1 MSHDA
6 AEHGIHVEGNLWSC
20 EQRDEHGFTCLLD
33 EGHEGDHEF
42 PQADPMDTIE
52 DPVEAFIEENER

>member
-20 EQRDEHGFTCLLD
+20 EEKDEHGFTCLLD

-42 PQADPMDTIE
+42 PVADPMEDIE

>member
-6 AEHGIHVEGNLWSC
+6 AEHGIHVEGNLWAC
-20 EQRDEHGFTCLLD
+20 ETKDEHGFTCLLD

-42 PQADPMDTIE
+42 PASDPVEDIE

>member
-6 AEHGIHVEGNLWSC
+6 AEHGIHVEGNLWTC
-20 EQRDEHGFTCLLD
+20 EQKDEHGFTCLLD

-42 PQADPMDTIE
+42 PAADPVEDIE
-52 DPVEAFIEENER
+52 DPVERFIEENER